1 MKTWLKDGKILKTIL
16 SPLVSTKS
24 LKLIYGQI
32 IMMKKILLL
41 LTLSPILFSDIIGG
55 IAITVDNETITIYEI
70 QQEQKITK
78 QNVKNTVDSLIRS
91 KLEHIEAKERHISV
105 TDQEVL
111 DDLKKMA
118 KSNNLSLSQLYEA
131 MSSARNLSESQ
142 TKDKTKE
149 KILKQK
155 LFDAVAMSKMEEPT
169 DEEVQEYY
177 NLHLSD
183 YQTPKSVDT
192 ILYSAQNKVALEQK
206 ISNPMM
212 QIPGVKTENT
222 RIDTAKINPR
232 LAQLIIR
239 TKDNSFTPILP
250 QMGSTGHMAFYILQK
265 NDMNTPPLELIRP
278 QVENKIMD
286 DYREHILNEHFQRL
300 RVNADIKI
308 LRLPKN

>member
-1 MKTWLKDGKILKTIL
+1 
-16 SPLVSTKS
+16 
-24 LKLIYGQI
+24 
-32 IMMKKILLL
+32 MMKKILLL